1 MVIMAKQKLKQL
13 TIKLSERQIKGLEE
27 LAEEMGD
34 QPISVVIR
42 MAISSFLKKNN
53 KI

>member
-1 MVIMAKQKLKQL
+1 MAKQKMKQI

-34 QPISVVIR
+34 QPISVIVR
-42 MAISSFLKKNN
+42 MAVATYLIN
-53 KI
+53 KGKL

>member
-1 MVIMAKQKLKQL
+1 MKQI

-34 QPISVVIR
+34 QPISVIIR
-42 MAISSFLKKNN
+42 MSVASYLKEN
-53 KI
+53 KKL

>member
-1 MVIMAKQKLKQL
+1 MVKQKMKQI

-34 QPISVVIR
+34 QPISVIVR
-42 MAISSFLKKNN
+42 MAVATYLKNN
-53 KI
+53 GKL

>member
-1 MVIMAKQKLKQL
+1 MAKQKMKQI

-34 QPISVVIR
+34 QPISVIVRI
-42 MAISSFLKKNN
+42 AVASYLKENG